1 MEKTRIVLDSNEII
15 RHATMNFFADRA
27 QDFNEAEFLAA
38 LQEIPAVEP
47 EEEDKLKRET
57 RR

>member
-1 MEKTRIVLDSNEII
+1 MKKTRIVLDPNEVI
-15 RHATMNFFADRA
+15 RDETTKLFADHA

-47 EEEDKLKRET
+47 EEEDALKRET